1 MISVKLKNLKNP
13 DKWITINNGD
23 DYIYV
28 RGYFY
33 YKDKLLKGNDLAIFI
48 QGLSLN
54 KIVQIVK
61 DANGFFAVIKKE
73 KDKLIAVVDR
83 LRSIP
88 IFYGVEGENLY
99 LSDDAHWI
107 LENLKD
113 KSANEISKK
122 EFLATGYVTGQD
134 TLYKNV
140 KQIQAGEILLVD
152 DVNKNVKIKTE
163 RYYIYARQEDFN
175 EDFETLL
182 KRLDNVLENT
192 FARLVKVLNGRP
204 AVIPL
209 SGGYDSRLIA
219 VMLKE
224 FNYKEVICFSY
235 GKPGNTESQISQQVA
250 ENLGYRWEFVPYSN
264 KSWYDWYRTKE
275 MQDYMFFSDGLSSLP
290 HIQDWPAVWELKKN
304 NKIPENG
311 VFIPGHSADFIAGS
325 HITNIYRDYGKLHG
339 VKELIKTISDYHYNL
354 YKWPKEDFSVF
365 NDKILS
371 FLSSYRPDIDTFEG
385 LTSFFEYW
393 DWQERQAKF
402 IVNSVRVYE
411 FWGYDWLIPLWD
423 NELMDFFTKVPLQ
436 YRLNKKLYDTCV
448 KNKYG
453 KFTGVNKEITQNSK
467 HKDRMKGFIKG
478 LFYLPYLGRNIRKLL
493 YKREY
498 YNHPLSWY
506 GIVGLDEFKNFYTG
520 KENINSFLVRKYL
533 ELISEKSKK

>member
-1 MISVKLKNLKNP
+1 MIYVKLKNLKNP
-13 DKWITINNGD
+13 DKWITINKGD

-48 QGLSLN
+48 QGLSFN
-54 KIVQIVK
+54 EIVQIVK
-61 DANGFFAVIKKE
+61 DANGFFAAIKKE
-73 KDKLIAVVDR
+73 KNKLIAVVDR

-88 IFYGVEGENLY
+88 IFYGVESENLY

-113 KSANEISKK
+113 KSADEISKK

-140 KQIQAGEILLVD
+140 KQIQAGEIFIVD

-182 KRLDNVLENT
+182 KRLEMYLENT

-224 FNYKEVICFSY
+224 FNYKDVICFSY
-235 GKPGNTESQISQQVA
+235 GRPGNTESQISQQVA
-250 ENLGYRWEFVPYSN
+250 KNLGYRWEFVPYSN
-264 KSWYDWYRTKE
+264 ESWYDWYRTKE
-275 MQDYMFFSDGLSSLP
+275 MQDYIFFSDGLSSLP

-304 NKIPENG
+304 NKIPEDS

-325 HITNIYRDYGKLHG
+325 HITNVYREYGKVYG
-339 VKELIKTISDYHYNL
+339 EKKLIKAIIDYHYSLN
-354 YKWPKEDFSVF
+354 KWPKEDFIIF
-365 NDKILS
+365 KDKILS
-371 FLSSYRPDIDTFEG
+371 FLSSYKPDIDTFEG
-385 LTSFFEYW
+385 LASFYEYW

-411 FWGYDWLIPLWD
+411 FWEYDWLIPLWD

-453 KFTGVNKEITQNSK
+453 KFTSVNEEITQNSK
-467 HKDRMKGFIKG
+467 HKNRMKWFAKR
-478 LFYLPYLGRNIRKLL
+478 LFYIPYLGRNIRKLYIKSNHKFKKIL

-506 GIVGLDEFKNFYTG
+506 GIVGLDEFKNFYT
-520 KENINSFLVRKYL
+520 
-533 ELISEKSKK
+533 

>member
-304 NKIPENG
+304 NKIPEDS

-325 HITNIYRDYGKLHG
+325 HITNVYRDYGKLHG
-339 VKELIKTISDYHYNL
+339 EKKLIKAIIDYHYSLN
-354 YKWPKEDFSVF
+354 KWTKEDFVIF
-365 NDKILS
+365 KDKILS
-371 FLSSYRPDIDTFEG
+371 FLSYYYSPDIDSFEG
-385 LTSFFEYW
+385 LANFYEYW
-393 DWQERQAKF
+393 DWQERQSKF

-436 YRLNKKLYDTCV
+436 YRLNKKLYDT
-448 KNKYG
+448 Y
-453 KFTGVNKEITQNSK
+453 VNKKYKSFTKSHDEILPRLTIKKLIKELIYLLGVSRFAKTAYMKANS
-467 HKDRMKGFIKG
+467 I
-478 LFYLPYLGRNIRKLL
+478 FYK
-493 YKREY
+493 KEY
-498 YNHPLSWY
+498 YGHPLSWY
-506 GIVGLDEFKNFYTG
+506 GIVGLEEFKNYYTG
-520 KENINSFLVRKYL
+520 RENINSFLVKKYL
-533 ELISEKSKK
+533 EKLT